1 VLGDAAEDV
10 GDAVGDAGPLAA
22 PAKERRIGCLLGLT
36 RIGDLHCGKGRR
48 VLLVRE

>member
-22 PAKERRIGCLLGLT
+22 PANGGIVC
-36 RIGDLHCGKGRR
+36 
-48 VLLVRE
+48 